1 MTGAR
6 PYSLLLM
13 AGVVALAAGTFLH
26 PMHEDPNDAVRAFAE
41 YAADKNWLASHLVQL
56 SGVIFM
62 VLGLIGMLHKA
73 GCDGALKLICAA
85 LGASV
90 IAVSAALQAVD
101 GIALKFMVDRWAAA
115 ALADKDA
122 LFNAAY
128 AVRMIEIG
136 LAAIAS
142 LMTGVTVL
150 AASIAFFQADFGSV
164 FLLVTGLLAGA
175 LFAASAWV
183 IGSSGF
189 SALAMSINMSAGIM
203 LMAWILLAA
212 LTGTRLN
219 QGQRG
224 EQA

>member
-6 PYSLLLM
+6 PYSLLLA
-13 AGVVALAAGTFLH
+13 AGAVALAAGTFLH

-41 YAADKNWLASHLVQL
+41 YAADRNWLASHLVQL
-56 SGVIFM
+56 TGVMFM

-73 GCDGALKLICAA
+73 RCDGALKLICAA

-101 GIALKFMVDRWAAA
+101 GIALKFMVDRWPA

-122 LFNAAY
+122 LFNTAY

-150 AASIAFFQADFGSV
+150 AASVAFHKAGFGGTI
-164 FLLVTGLLAGA
+164 LLVTGLLAGG

-189 SALAMSINMSAGIM
+189 SALAMSVNLSAGIL
-203 LMAWILLAA
+203 LMVWVLWVA
-212 LTGTRLN
+212 LTGARFN
-219 QGQRG
+219 QGQSG
-224 EQA
+224 ERV